1 MTPATPRVRDLTQ
14 RARRL
19 VPEIDGGSMH
29 ELLLAMWLVFD
40 PGGYQAD
47 HDLGAEWF
55 QGMVEATPADLRQ
68 EIEFLGTT
76 DYGTWCAL
84 RGLVARAPGDHD
96 IDSVLEW
103 LAGLEPAEIRRG
115 LLAYTVD
122 LPDDPALV
130 AQAIDGDRQAL
141 ASLLGDR
148 QEAASFYGALFSLPH
163 GQLRDRIVAALRRFR
178 DEVYRKVED
187 EFTSAITRAAK
198 GVTVLAKEA
207 DPERLIEAVT
217 NGLDYR
223 IQPGV
228 ARLVLVP
235 SVIVRP
241 WAVMDQ
247 HQDTLVVVFPVA
259 DEYIDLDPDAPAPW
273 MVKVYKALADAKR
286 LRILRRLAEGPSTLD
301 ELAKTLELSKST
313 VHHHVGLLRGAGLV
327 RIAIDKAAG
336 IKTYSLRPSVIPSA
350 RQALDEYLRLE
361 PTDSLPT
368 TRRT

>member
-1 MTPATPRVRDLTQ
+1 M
-14 RARRL
+14 
-19 VPEIDGGSMH
+19 VPGDGG
-29 ELLLAMWLVFD
+29 
-40 PGGYQAD
+40 
-47 HDLGAEWF
+47 
-55 QGMVEATPADLRQ
+55 ATPADLRQ

-76 DYGTWCAL
+76 DYGTWCAP
-84 RGLVARAPGDHD
+84 GPGGAGARDHD

-115 LLAYTVD
+115 SSPT
-122 LPDDPALV
+122 PSISRRPALV

-350 RQALDEYLRLE
+350 RQALDEYLGLE